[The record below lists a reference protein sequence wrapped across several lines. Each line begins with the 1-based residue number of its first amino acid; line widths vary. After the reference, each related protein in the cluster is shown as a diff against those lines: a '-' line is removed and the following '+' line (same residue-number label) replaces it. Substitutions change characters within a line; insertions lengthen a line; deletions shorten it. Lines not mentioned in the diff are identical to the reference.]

1 MLNPRSEMKTKKA
14 NLQIATVQEAIIFH
28 DQIIRTYVLKTLQ
41 GRLVRRS
48 IQNLAPLEFET
59 W

>member
-1 MLNPRSEMKTKKA
+1 MKTKKA
-14 NLQIATVQEAIIFH
+14 NLQIAKVQEAIVSH

-48 IQNLAPLEFET
+48 IQNLAPMEFET